1 MKFSK
6 ERDLSRKNK
15 SKRLGHTDLPDIER
29 IQTVEGERGV
39 RHTSPSLK
47 RTIIETSRLADSDLS
62 LPQRIKLRLFG
73 QAFIGHRVRA
83 EWKGPL
89 PFYAFRCHVHGLV
102 EDYPHG
108 YSDRLDCPR
117 CQRGERLLREL
128 IG

>member
-6 ERDLSRKNK
+6 ERNLSRKNK

-29 IQTVEGERGV
+29 IQTVEGERDV
-39 RHTSPSLK
+39 RRTSPSFN
-47 RTIIETSRLADSDLS
+47 RTIIESSRLADSDLS

-73 QAFIGHRVRA
+73 QAYIGHRVQA
-83 EWKGPL
+83 GWKGPL

-102 EDYPHG
+102 DDYPHS

-117 CQRGERLLREL
+117 CLRGERFLRAF

>member
-6 ERDLSRKNK
+6 ERDLSRKKK
-15 SKRLGHTDLPDIER
+15 SKRLGPTDLPDIER

-39 RHTSPSLK
+39 RHTSPSFK
-47 RTIIETSRLADSDLS
+47 WTIIESSRLTDSDLS
-62 LPQRIKLRLFG
+62 MPQRFKLRLFG
-73 QAFIGHRVRA
+73 QAYIGHRVRA
-83 EWKGPL
+83 DWKGPL

-117 CQRGERLLREL
+117 CQREERLLREL